1 MSGRFEN
8 RTVVVTGASS
18 GVGAAA
24 ARLFAREG
32 ARVVLAART
41 AGALEVVAKEI
52 GERALPVPTDVADP
66 EQARALVERS
76 IEATGSIHVLV
87 NNAGYNHRGPVVDA
101 DPAELA
107 RVVDVNLRAPIL
119 LTRFALPHLRQHE
132 SASVVNVASIAGQV
146 PLPGEA
152 TYSAT
157 KFGLRGF
164 SMALAEELR
173 GSGVRVS
180 IVSPGPID
188 TGFITRDIDEV
199 PDLVFSQPMSSAEE
213 IAEAVVECAHD
224 GRLERTIPRLSG
236 ALATAGY
243 LVPELP
249 RLLRPLLDWQGR
261 RGKARYRAGRGGS

>member
-107 RVVDVNLRAPIL
+107 R
-119 LTRFALPHLRQHE
+119 
-132 SASVVNVASIAGQV
+132 
-146 PLPGEA
+146 
-152 TYSAT
+152 
-157 KFGLRGF
+157 
-164 SMALAEELR
+164 
-173 GSGVRVS
+173 
-180 IVSPGPID
+180 IV
-188 TGFITRDIDEV
+188 
-199 PDLVFSQPMSSAEE
+199 
-213 IAEAVVECAHD
+213 
-224 GRLERTIPRLSG
+224 
-236 ALATAGY
+236 
-243 LVPELP
+243 
-249 RLLRPLLDWQGR
+249 
-261 RGKARYRAGRGGS
+261 